1 MVRLQV
7 AFRFSS
13 DPGSLSLSMSEAL
26 INAALRSLYGQVGA
40 SQLLYTISQWSEDA
54 YEAEIEIEERSDA
67 VKVWTG
73 LTLLSWFDAKRVR
86 AQVGASEED
95 MRLLFPEKPRKRR

>member
-1 MVRLQV
+1 
-7 AFRFSS
+7 
-13 DPGSLSLSMSEAL
+13 MSEAL

-40 SQLLYTISQWSEDA
+40 SQLLYTISQWNEET
-54 YEAEIEIEERSDA
+54 YEAVVDVEESRDA

-86 AQVGASEED
+86 AAVGASEED
-95 MRLLFPEKPRKRR
+95 MRLIFPEKPRKRR

>member
-7 AFRFSS
+7 AFRFSAA
-13 DPGSLSLSMSEAL
+13 PGLLSLPMSEAL

-40 SQLLYTISQWSEDA
+40 SQLLYTVLQWNEEA
-54 YEAEIEIEERSDA
+54 YEAAIEIEDSKDA

-86 AQVGASEED
+86 AKVWASQED
-95 MRLLFPEKPRKRR
+95 MRLIFPENPRKRR